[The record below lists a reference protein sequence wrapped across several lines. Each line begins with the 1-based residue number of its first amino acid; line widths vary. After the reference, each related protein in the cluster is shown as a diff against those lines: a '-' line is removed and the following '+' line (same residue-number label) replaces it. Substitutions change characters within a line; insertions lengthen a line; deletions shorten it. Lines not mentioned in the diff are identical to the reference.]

1 MPNITMTIDEDLL
14 KKAKRMAV
22 EKNTSLTAM
31 IRSFLEKMA
40 ERQDLKKEQ
49 AILKLK
55 SFFNDKK
62 VKIGGKKW
70 SRDDLY
76 ER

>member
-1 MPNITMTIDEDLL
+1 MPNITMTIDQNLL
-14 KKAKRMAV
+14 KKARRMAV
-22 EKNTSLTAM
+22 EKNTSLTAL

-40 ERQDLKKEQ
+40 ERQDLKREET
-49 AILKLK
+49 IVKLK
-55 SFFNDKK
+55 NYFNDKK

-70 SRDDLY
+70 RREDLY

>member
-1 MPNITMTIDEDLL
+1 MTINQDLL

-22 EKNTSLTAM
+22 EKNTSLTAL
-31 IRSFLEKMA
+31 IRAFLEKMA
-40 ERQDLKKEQ
+40 ERQDLKREET
-49 AILKLK
+49 IVKLK
-55 SFFNDKK
+55 NYFNDKK

-70 SRDDLY
+70 RREDLY

>member
-1 MPNITMTIDEDLL
+1 MTIDQNLL
-14 KKAKRMAV
+14 KKARRMAV
-22 EKNTSLTAM
+22 EKNTSLTAL

-40 ERQDLKKEQ
+40 ERQDLKREET
-49 AILKLK
+49 IVKLK
-55 SFFNDKK
+55 NYFNDKK

-70 SRDDLY
+70 RREDLY

>member
-1 MPNITMTIDEDLL
+1 MPNITMTIDQDLL
-14 KKAKRMAV
+14 KKAKRTAV
-22 EKNTSLTAM
+22 EKNTSLTAL

-40 ERQDLKKEQ
+40 ERQDLKKEET
-49 AILKLK
+49 IVKLK
-55 SFFNDKK
+55 SYFNDKK

-70 SRDDLY
+70 RREDLY